1 MYVNDTHVINYLA
14 ERSGMLEE
22 ARDWSMYG
30 CSEPVASPQRHFKA
44 LLLNAACVLDVAL
57 HNGIAPSTGK
67 RIGVE
72 TGDPRNFTTFEE
84 VEQAFKRQLQFIY
97 RRFLKAER
105 LMHQVQVET
114 FRLPLRSALDYG
126 CIERGM
132 SHLIGGN
139 GAYPGSYH
147 IDRGLIDVADSLTS
161 IKRLVFDEKKLTM
174 EELVETLDSNFDGR
188 KGEEIRQMCLAAP
201 KYGND
206 IDEADC
212 AVRDVAKFSADV
224 ICSEKNMFGKP
235 YILNRNGVSWHY
247 SGGKGVGALPNG
259 RKAWKPLYDGS
270 LSPMTGKDMYGP
282 TAVLNSAIKA
292 DYRDVSV
299 PIINLKFPL
308 TVLQSPEGLEKVSML
323 TETFI
328 KNGGIHIQYNF
339 LDKQTLL
346 AAKKDPEEYKDLVVR
361 VAGYSAY
368 FVNLTSEVQDE
379 IIARTEHCL

>member
-1 MYVNDTHVINYLA
+1 
-14 ERSGMLEE
+14 
-22 ARDWSMYG
+22 
-30 CSEPVASPQRHFKA
+30 
-44 LLLNAACVLDVAL
+44 
-57 HNGIAPSTGK
+57 
-67 RIGVE
+67 
-72 TGDPRNFTTFEE
+72 
-84 VEQAFKRQLQFIY
+84 
-97 RRFLKAER
+97 
-105 LMHQVQVET
+105 
-114 FRLPLRSALDYG
+114 
-126 CIERGM
+126 
-132 SHLIGGN
+132 
-139 GAYPGSYH
+139 
-147 IDRGLIDVADSLTS
+147 
-161 IKRLVFDEKKLTM
+161 
-174 EELVETLDSNFDGR
+174 
-188 KGEEIRQMCLAAP
+188 MCLAAP

-308 TVLQSPEGLEKVSML
+308 TVLQSPEGLEKISML